1 MLLYNML
8 DTIISPDN
16 HAYQFRIDLLPS
28 ASFYC
33 KDVSN
38 GVVDL
43 GLLQKSYMIQ
53 ICKFLTQEEFT
64 DWIISFETSNAG
76 KHHFQGIIWHAN
88 VISQKD
94 KNKLKAKYF
103 RENRDSKNSISFTDA
118 KKIVNLS
125 SYVFKD
131 QQHYQDLI
139 KENQEQDHI
148 TGQLTNHTFMT
159 TLTYTQVSLIPKWLT
174 KEKMKAAW
182 KSELEDHILLT
193 ISEDVYGRRPSVLT
207 TAQEIVEF
215 HIKQDH
221 PPPSRMMLYKLL
233 LRYHPSYTTDN
244 YLTDIGFINITQ
256 DYQSNYI
263 NNI

>member
-1 MLLYNML
+1 ML
-8 DTIISPDN
+8 DTIISPNN
-16 HAYQFRIDLLPS
+16 HAYQFRIDLLPT

-43 GLLQKSYMIQ
+43 GLLQKSYMTQ
-53 ICKFLTQEEFT
+53 ICKFLTEYEFK
-64 DWIISFETSNAG
+64 DWIISFETSKAN
-76 KHHFQGIIWHAN
+76 KHHYQGIIWHSN
-88 VISQKD
+88 VISQKE

-139 KENQEQDHI
+139 KDNQEQNMQGH
-148 TGQLTNHTFMT
+148 LTNHTFMT
-159 TLTYTQVSLIPKWLT
+159 TLTYQQVSLIPKWLT
-174 KEKMKAAW
+174 KEKMKAQW
-182 KSELEDHILLT
+182 KKELEEHILFT
-193 ISEDVYGRRPSVLT
+193 ISEDIYGHRPSIIT
-207 TAQEIVEF
+207 TAQSIVTF
-215 HIKQDH
+215 HIQQDH

-244 YLTDIGFINITQ
+244 YLTDIGFIQ
-256 DYQSNYI
+256 H
-263 NNI
+263 